1 MLPDLGGLSL
11 TPTGAVDDVVTE
23 IFKEKEG
30 ALRRRYEA
38 EQPPIYTLEPGPFSL
53 IVEELAKRLAPD
65 AATVSARNVETL
77 CAQVHQACREL
88 ATLGTL
94 PGQAIDPQ
102 YDCYADPDGDVW
114 KAAHVIFGVDPTQL
128 GPEDKGALTW
138 RDNFRSLCQA
148 FDPRL
153 VYEYYI
159 PGSPGSQFVDGG
171 DEDARAGTRPMW
183 RNLWEAVPE
192 NRQRAGQWQESRAH
206 DQWETDFE
214 NVDSDDEEFEAFDE
228 WYYDNEYDDNPP
240 VRYPVSDDEIRDL
253 QTRLRDRRA
262 PGRRALSD
270 QLRWGIGHI
279 RYELAQG
286 PSNEDRFRS
295 NFSIYESVDEWL
307 AQNGTGQAHEFRIK
321 LDALYR
327 LLGAI
332 MRQATN

>member
-1 MLPDLGGLSL
+1 MLPHLGGLSL
-11 TPTGAVDDVVTE
+11 APTGAVDDVVTE
-23 IFKEKEG
+23 VFKEKEG

-53 IVEELAKRLAPD
+53 IVAELAKRLAPD
-65 AATVSARNVETL
+65 AATVSARNVDTL

-88 ATLGTL
+88 ATLYTL
-94 PGQAIDPQ
+94 PGQSIGPQ
-102 YDCYADPDGDVW
+102 YDCYGPWAGSVW

-138 RDNFRSLCQA
+138 RDNFRYLCQA

-183 RNLWEAVPE
+183 RDLWEAVPE
-192 NRQRAGQWQESRAH
+192 NGAMAGEWQAIRAH

-228 WYYDNEYDDNPP
+228 WYYDNEYDDYPP
-240 VRYPVSDDEIRDL
+240 VPYPVSDDEIRVL
-253 QTRLRDRRA
+253 QNRLRDRDDA
-262 PGRRALSD
+262 DRRELAAK
-270 QLRWGIGHI
+270 LRWGIGHI
-279 RYELAQG
+279 RFELTKG
-286 PSNEDRFRS
+286 PSNEDRLRS
-295 NFSIYESVDEWL
+295 DFSYESVDDWL
-307 AQNGTGQAHEFRIK
+307 ARNGTGQAHEFRNK

-327 LLGAI
+327 LLTHI
-332 MRQATN
+332 WRHATN